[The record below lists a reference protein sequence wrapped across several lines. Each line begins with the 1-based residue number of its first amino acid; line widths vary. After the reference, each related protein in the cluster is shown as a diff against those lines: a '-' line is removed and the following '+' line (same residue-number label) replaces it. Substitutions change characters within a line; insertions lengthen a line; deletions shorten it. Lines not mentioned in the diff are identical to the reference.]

1 MLRFLHLDLL
11 GLETAWCSIFE
22 MKIMNGV
29 ELLTRTIH
37 EDERGSLV
45 AFEEQDGL
53 PFAPRRI
60 FYITVPDSSSIR
72 AGHAGTSE
80 ELIIPLTGA
89 VKVELD
95 NGIRQS
101 SLRLA
106 ERNKALWVRPGV
118 WLQIKEFAPGTVL
131 LVVASLLYAE
141 TRHYNQPQPRLI
153 QG

>member
-1 MLRFLHLDLL
+1 
-11 GLETAWCSIFE
+11 

-29 ELLTRTIH
+29 ELLTLAIH
-37 EDERGSLV
+37 EDERGCLV
-45 AFEEQDGL
+45 ALEEQGGL

-80 ELIIPLTGA
+80 ELIITITGA

-95 NGIRQS
+95 NGIQQS
-101 SLRLA
+101 TLRLA
-106 ERNKALWVRPGV
+106 DSNKALWVRPGV
-118 WLQIKEFAPGTVL
+118 WLRIKEFAPGTVL

-141 TRHYNQPQPRLI
+141 TRHYNEPQPRLI

>member
-1 MLRFLHLDLL
+1 
-11 GLETAWCSIFE
+11 

-29 ELLTRTIH
+29 ELLTLTTH

-45 AFEEQDGL
+45 AFEEQNGL

-60 FYITVPDSSSIR
+60 FYITVRDSSSIR

-80 ELIIPLTGA
+80 ELIITMTGA

-106 ERNKALWVRPGV
+106 DSNKALWVRSGV
-118 WLQIKEFAPGTVL
+118 WLRLKEFAPGTVL

-141 TRHYNQPQPRLI
+141 TRHYNQPQPLLI